1 VKNEDAMNGKNP
13 SRLLSY
19 SVLALLSFM
28 GIVGAFWRMTG
39 GLKVTS
45 LTTFEPW
52 GIWVVAYSFL
62 IGLSGGCVLLSS
74 LFTVFGKKEFR
85 NVVGPALLAALISL
99 TGGIV
104 FIWLELGQPFKVLN
118 LYLHPNWD
126 TAMARLAWL
135 YPIFLISI
143 AAGLYLWQKPETKK
157 SQTSFRWVGFF
168 SSLLTLLVNWDLGN
182 VFSHHFTQHL
192 WSKDLVSPVYLGL
205 AIISGLAMGLVFLS
219 SYGKPGKNLSNRV
232 GVLFNYLLF
241 AVAFYTVFVFEE
253 MTRSGSLNHIL
264 FGDHKFKFWVG
275 QIGFLIFLP
284 VALGWFGRKTRQ
296 VAFFG
301 WAGLSTL
308 AGVFVSR
315 LYALIPSRVA
325 PELNGMETIYHG
337 NRLAASGY
345 WPNFLEISVILGL
358 LALFVL
364 AYLVLSEI
372 LGSRFSHGSLNK

>member
-1 VKNEDAMNGKNP
+1 VKNEDAMNGKNS
-13 SRLLSY
+13 SRLVSY
-19 SVLALLSFM
+19 SVLTLLSFM
-28 GIVGAFWRMTG
+28 GIVGVFWRMTG

-45 LTTFEPW
+45 LTAFEPW

-62 IGLSGGCVLLSS
+62 IGVSGGCVLLSS
-74 LFTVFGKKEFR
+74 LFTVF
-85 NVVGPALLAALISL
+85 PLLVALISL

-104 FIWLELGQPFKVLN
+104 FIWLELGQPFKVFN

-126 TAMARLAWL
+126 TAMARLACF

-143 AAGLYLWQKPETKK
+143 AAGLYLWQKPEAQT
-157 SQTSFRWVGFF
+157 SQISFRWVGVLSILFA
-168 SSLLTLLVNWDLGN
+168 LLVNWDLGN
-182 VFSHHFTQHL
+182 VFSNHFTQHL

-205 AIISGLAMGLVFLS
+205 AVISGLAMGLVFLS
-219 SYGKPGKNLSNRV
+219 LYEKKGDEILNLI
-232 GVLFNYLLF
+232 GVLFKCLLF
-241 AVAFYTVFVFEE
+241 TVVFYIVFVFEE
-253 MTRSGSLNHIL
+253 VTRSGSLNHIL
-264 FGDHKFKFWVG
+264 FGDPKLMFWVG
-275 QIGFLIFLP
+275 QIGFLIVLP
-284 VALGWFGRKTRQ
+284 ITFGWLGKKTRR
-296 VAFFG
+296 VIFFG

-315 LYALIPSRVA
+315 LYALIPATVA

-337 NRLAASGY
+337 NRLAASGT

-372 LGSRFSHGSLNK
+372 LGKRFSNQPLNK

>member
-1 VKNEDAMNGKNP
+1 MNGKNS

-19 SVLALLSFM
+19 SVLTLLSFM
-28 GIVGAFWRMTG
+28 GIVGVFWRMTG

-45 LTTFEPW
+45 LTAFEPW

-62 IGLSGGCVLLSS
+62 IGVSGGCVLLSS
-74 LFTVFGKKEFR
+74 LFTVFREKQFQD
-85 NVVGPALLAALISL
+85 VVGPALLVALISL

-126 TAMARLAWL
+126 TAMARLACF

-157 SQTSFRWVGFF
+157 SQISLRWVVFF
-168 SSLLTLLVNWDLGN
+168 SSLFALLVNWDLGN
-182 VFSHHFTQHL
+182 VFSNHFTQHL
-192 WSKDLVSPVYLGL
+192 WSKELVSPIYLFL
-205 AIISGLAMGLVFLS
+205 AVISGLAMGLVLLSLFGKQGENFFNSARNLNKYLFLA
-219 SYGKPGKNLSNRV
+219 V
-232 GVLFNYLLF
+232 VLYM
-241 AVAFYTVFVFEE
+241 VFVFEE
-253 MTRSGSLNHIL
+253 MTRSGSLNRIL
-264 FGDHKFKFWVG
+264 FGDHKFMFWVG

-284 VALGWFGRKTRQ
+284 IVLGWLGKQ
-296 VAFFG
+296 SHQPAFFG

-308 AGVFVSR
+308 AGIFVSR
-315 LYALIPSRVA
+315 LYALIPSTVA

>member
-1 VKNEDAMNGKNP
+1 VKNEDAMNGRKP

-19 SVLALLSFM
+19 SVLTLLSFM
-28 GIVGAFWRMTG
+28 GMVGVFWRMTG

-45 LTTFEPW
+45 LTAFEPW

-62 IGLSGGCVLLSS
+62 IGVSGGCVLLSS
-74 LFTVFGKKEFR
+74 MFTVFGKKQFQD
-85 NVVGPALLAALISL
+85 VVGPVLLVALISL

-126 TAMARLAWL
+126 TAMSRLACL

-143 AAGLYLWQKPETKK
+143 AAGLYLWQKPEAQK

-168 SSLLTLLVNWDLGN
+168 SSLLALLVNWDLGN
-182 VFSHHFTQHL
+182 VFSKHFTQHL

-205 AIISGLAMGLVFLS
+205 AVISGLAMGLVFLS
-219 SYGKPGKNLSNRV
+219 LYGKKGEKILNLI
-232 GVLFNYLLF
+232 GVLFKFLLYT
-241 AVAFYTVFVFEE
+241 VVFYIVFVFEE
-253 MTRSGSLNHIL
+253 MTRSGSLNNIL
-264 FGDHKFKFWVG
+264 FGDPQLMFWVG
-275 QIGFLIFLP
+275 QIGFLIVLP
-284 VALGWFGRKTRQ
+284 ITFGWLGKKTRREI
-296 VAFFG
+296 FFG
-301 WAGLSTL
+301 WAGLSAL

-315 LYALIPSRVA
+315 LYALIPATVA

-345 WPNFLEISVILGL
+345 LPNFLEISVVLGL

-372 LGSRFSHGSLNK
+372 LGKRLSHGSLN